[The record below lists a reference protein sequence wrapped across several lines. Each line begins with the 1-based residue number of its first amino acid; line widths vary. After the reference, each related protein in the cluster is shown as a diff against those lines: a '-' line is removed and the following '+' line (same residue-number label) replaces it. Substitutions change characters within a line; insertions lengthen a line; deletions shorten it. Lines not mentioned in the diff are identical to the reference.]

1 MYLII
6 FDTPMA
12 STTPTAHFFV
22 EWAPVHL
29 YSPVFCAIMLLVR
42 TISAK
47 DFPHIYNGRNLR
59 KTPPTVAT
67 EGRRTLMLIY
77 LCEEAVMT
85 RNQQEYRD

>member
-1 MYLII
+1 
-6 FDTPMA
+6 MA
-12 STTPTAHFFV
+12 LTTPTAHFFV

-29 YSPVFCAIMLLVR
+29 YSPVFCAIKLFVW
-42 TISAK
+42 TVFAK
-47 DFPHIYNGRNLR
+47 DFPHIYNGINLR

-67 EGRRTLMLIY
+67 EGRMTLILIH

>member
-1 MYLII
+1 
-6 FDTPMA
+6 MA
-12 STTPTAHFFV
+12 LTIPTAHFFA

-29 YSPVFCAIMLLVR
+29 YLPVCCATMLFVR

-59 KTPPTVAT
+59 KTPPTAAT
-67 EGRRTLMLIY
+67 EGRIILIY

-85 RNQQEYRD
+85 RNHQEYRD

>member
-1 MYLII
+1 
-6 FDTPMA
+6 MA

-29 YSPVFCAIMLLVR
+29 YLTAFGLFVHFAR

-59 KTPPTVAT
+59 KTAPPVAR
-67 EGRRTLMLIY
+67 EGRRDTDINFLW
-77 LCEEAVMT
+77 
-85 RNQQEYRD
+85 